1 MESENKQENKKKRR
15 GEDKKVTKQ
24 VCQKTRKWNKKIII
38 KLQDYEVRN
47 EWNNKII

>member
-1 MESENKQENKKKRR
+1 MKSENKQENKKKRR
-15 GEDKKVTKQ
+15 EDKKVTKQ

-38 KLQDYEVRN
+38 KLQNYEVRN